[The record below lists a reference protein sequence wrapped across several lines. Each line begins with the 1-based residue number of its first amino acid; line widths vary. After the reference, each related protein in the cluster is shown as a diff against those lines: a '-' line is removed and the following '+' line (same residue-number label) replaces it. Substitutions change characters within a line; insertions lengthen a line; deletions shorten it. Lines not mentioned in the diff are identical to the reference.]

1 MKRPGSSK
9 EPREIGYRWQSEDTE
24 WRRSERKKQARKVR
38 KKAERRTEVDIETEV
53 VDKKSLVVG
62 IGKSSQ
68 QTPAGTG
75 RLV

>member
-9 EPREIGYRWQSEDTE
+9 EPRETGCRWQSEDAE
-24 WRRSERKKQARKVR
+24 WRKSEKRKLERKVR
-38 KKAERRTEVDIETEV
+38 KKAERRTEVDIEREV
-53 VDKKSLVVG
+53 VDKTSLVG

-68 QTPAGTG
+68 PTLAGTG

>member
-1 MKRPGSSK
+1 M
-9 EPREIGYRWQSEDTE
+9 
-24 WRRSERKKQARKVR
+24 KVR
-38 KKAERRTEVDIETEV
+38 KKAERRTEVDIEMEV

-68 QTPAGTG
+68 QTQAGTG